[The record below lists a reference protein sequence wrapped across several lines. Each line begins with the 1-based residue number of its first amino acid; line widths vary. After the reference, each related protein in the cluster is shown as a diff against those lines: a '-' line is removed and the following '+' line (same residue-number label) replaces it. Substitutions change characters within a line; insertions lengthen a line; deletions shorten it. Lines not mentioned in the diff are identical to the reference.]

1 MHIGY
6 DAKRAFLNNTGL
18 GNYSRWLIKAM
29 ASYYPEHEYR
39 LYTPQIKENRHFA
52 FLKKIPHSRIVS
64 PKSKLLSSLWRTKSI
79 VKNLKADG
87 VELYHGLSHELPI
100 GIRQSG
106 IKSILTVHDLIF
118 MRFPQYFGWINRT
131 IYKTKLQYACKAADK
146 IIAISQKTKDDL
158 LELLKVDESKIEVI
172 YQGCDPAF
180 KLHQS
185 DAQRKLVKKKYDLP
199 KRYVLTVGTIEERKN
214 LLLLVKSLVFTKSS
228 VPLVVA
234 GKPTK
239 YLDGVK
245 EFINANNLANR
256 VIFLHEVSFD
266 ELPALYQMATLFVYP
281 SRYEGFGIPVLEA
294 INSGVPAIAAKG
306 SCLEE
311 AGGPDSI
318 YVDPDDEYELAKQIN
333 RVWNSPALRQNMI
346 AKGFDY
352 AHNFDDEKLAGQ
364 LMQLYINTM
373 NHA

>member
-29 ASYYPEHEYR
+29 ATHYPEHDYR
-39 LYTPQIKENRHFA
+39 LYTPQTKENRHLQ
-52 FLKKIPHSRIVS
+52 FLKKIPHTYTII
-64 PKSKLLSSLWRTKSI
+64 PQGKLLSSWWRTKGI
-79 VKNLKADG
+79 VKNLAADG
-87 VELYHGLSHELPI
+87 IQVYHGLSHELPI
-100 GIRQSG
+100 GIKQSG
-106 IKSILTVHDLIF
+106 IKSVLTVHDVIF
-118 MRFPQYFGWINRT
+118 MRFPQYFGFFDRA
-131 IYKTKLQYACKAADK
+131 IYKAKLQYACKAANH

-158 LELLKVDESKIEVI
+158 VELLHVDALKIKVI

-199 KRYVLTVGTIEERKN
+199 KRYLLTVGTIEERKN
-214 LLLLVKSLVFTKSS
+214 LLLLVKSLVHTKGS
-228 VPLVVA
+228 VPLVVV

-239 YLDGVK
+239 YLNEVK
-245 EFINANNLANR
+245 EFINANGLANR

-266 ELPALYQMATLFVYP
+266 ELPSFYQMATVFVYP

-294 INSGVPAIAAKG
+294 INSGVPVIAAKG

-311 AGGPDSI
+311 AGGPDSLYI
-318 YVDPDDEYELAKQIN
+318 NPDDEQELAKQIN

-352 AHNFDDEKLAGQ
+352 AHYFDDEKLAGQ
-364 LMQLYINTM
+364 LMQLYQNIL

>member
-29 ASYYPEHEYR
+29 ASYYPDNQYS
-39 LYTPQIKENRHFA
+39 LYTPQVRENRHHT
-52 FLKKIPHSRIVS
+52 FLKKIPHTHTVT
-64 PKSKLLSSLWRTKSI
+64 PEGKLLSSLWRTKSI
-79 VKNLKADG
+79 VKNLKADA
-87 VELYHGLSHELPI
+87 VELYHGLSHELPL

-106 IKSILTVHDLIF
+106 IKSTVTVHDLIF
-118 MRFPQYFGWINRT
+118 MRYPQYFGLINRI
-131 IYKTKLQYACKAADK
+131 IYKAKLQYACKAANN
-146 IIAISQKTKDDL
+146 IIAISQKTKKDL
-158 LELLKVDESKIEVI
+158 VELLKIDEGKITVI

-185 DAQRKLVKKKYDLP
+185 DAQRKQVRKKYNLP
-199 KRYVLTVGTIEERKN
+199 KRYILTVGTIEERKN
-214 LLLLVKSLVFTKSS
+214 LLLLVKSLLHTKSS
-228 VPLVVA
+228 IPVIVV

-239 YLDGVK
+239 YLNKVK
-245 EFINANNLANR
+245 ELISTHNMQSR
-256 VIFLHEVSFD
+256 VSFLHEVGFD
-266 ELPALYQMATLFVYP
+266 ELPALYQLATLFVYP

-294 INSGVPAIAAKG
+294 INSGVPVIAATG

-318 YVDPDDEYELAKQIN
+318 YVNPDDELELAKQIN
-333 RVWNSPALRQNMI
+333 RIWNSPAVRQHMI
-346 AKGFDY
+346 DRGFEY

-364 LMQLYINTM
+364 LMQLYTNTL